1 MESLTINGTKTTI
14 PRYNVDVTE
23 RVNVS
28 YSEIVLSFNIIG
40 RLFTWLRKVE
50 NGAESYWKN
59 TVGPI
64 LCCLRGNNATFNET
78 LLEDKNHAS
87 FLMKN
92 VKRIEWDKEKG
103 RMMVQSKN
111 GTKEMEMVLRQII
124 SL

>member
-28 YSEIVLSFNIIG
+28 YSEIALSFNIIG

-64 LCCLRGNNATFNET
+64 LCCLRGNRETFNET

-103 RMMVQSKN
+103 RMVVQSKN